1 MEISPITGI
10 RTMPVV
16 KTPPVNSELTAV
28 FDIETPAR
36 MGDDGYTP
44 SEEKHASA
52 DDDEQAED
60 EFAEAIASD
69 EPEGATPPIPADAG
83 GQISFFA

>member
-1 MEISPITGI
+1 MEISPVTGI

-36 MGDDGYTP
+36 MGDDGYTS

-52 DDDEQAED
+52 DDEEQAGD

-69 EPEGATPPIPADAG
+69 EPERAMPPIPTDAG

>member
-1 MEISPITGI
+1 
-10 RTMPVV
+10 MPVV

-36 MGDDGYTP
+36 MGDDGYTS
-44 SEEKHASA
+44 SEEKHACA

-60 EFAEAIASD
+60 EFAEATASD
-69 EPEGATPPIPADAG
+69 EPERATLSTPADAG

>member
-10 RTMPVV
+10 RAMPIV
-16 KTPPVNSELTAV
+16 KTPPVDSDLTAV
-28 FDIETPAR
+28 FDIESPAR

-44 SEEKHASA
+44 SEEKRASA
-52 DDDEQAED
+52 DDDEEAED
-60 EFAEAIASD
+60 ESAVGTDSEEAGRAT
-69 EPEGATPPIPADAG
+69 GAIPADAG